1 MTVHEPLRS
10 VPDTAAASLTGV
22 GKRYGEGEAA
32 VAALSEIDCEFA
44 PGTFTAIMGPSGSGK
59 STLLQVMAGLI
70 APTDGVV
77 TLGGQRIDNL
87 PEQRLALVRREHVGF
102 VFQEFNLI
110 DALTARENIAFPV
123 RLARRRLDERWL
135 AQLTE
140 RAGIVDRLNHL
151 PDQLSGGQQQR
162 VALCRALL
170 TRPALVCAD
179 EPTGALDSVS
189 SQQVMGLMREM
200 VDEYG
205 QAIVLVTHDATAA
218 SYADRV
224 VVLVDG
230 RITTVL
236 ESPTRQVIADALVP
250 AGDV

>member
-1 MTVHEPLRS
+1 M
-10 VPDTAAASLTGV
+10 
-22 GKRYGEGEAA
+22 
-32 VAALSEIDCEFA
+32 
-44 PGTFTAIMGPSGSGK
+44 
-59 STLLQVMAGLI
+59 
-70 APTDGVV
+70 
-77 TLGGQRIDNL
+77 
-87 PEQRLALVRREHVGF
+87 
-102 VFQEFNLI
+102 
-110 DALTARENIAFPV
+110 

-205 QAIVLVTHDATAA
+205 QAIVLVTQDATAA

-236 ESPTRQVIADALVP
+236 ESPTRQVIVDALVP